1 MLQSWDSWCASLHA
15 GRHLSSER
23 AASVL
28 DAQFAPFP
36 ENGGNGKLLGMI
48 DNAVLN
54 VRPDP
59 VDFRDRYYE
68 PGLIEIGTTLPPPD
82 LARLGLAVRN
92 QGAEGSCTGQALG
105 AVIDLQNIAR
115 NQAGA
120 DVPLRVSAR
129 MLYEQARLF
138 DEYAEDRLPGSSAR
152 GAIKGFYHHGVCAS
166 ELAPYLDGDTSYQ
179 LTVDMAK
186 DARKVTLGAYFRL
199 RHVLNHYH
207 AALNEAKAIYCTA
220 MIHSGWESAEVAR
233 NGGRIDL
240 PKGGAAMAQMRGAH
254 AFAIVGY
261 DCHGFILL
269 NSWGEGW
276 GGFDWASALPP
287 PPAGSATTGAAPG
300 MAHWSYEDWSAH
312 VLDAWVLR
320 LQAPV
325 GRPSGFAG
333 GYRSV
338 ARQELKPGAGRSRGS
353 EPNLNILG
361 HYIHLKDGL
370 YSAEPPYAS
379 SKEAVA
385 ETIHHLTDGAGAD
398 KYDHVVF
405 YAHGGINNLDN
416 AVARA
421 AAMVDGFKRNR
432 VWPIFYLWRTG
443 LGDVAEDLIGRVW
456 GMAAERAAGLTDLTD
471 TLIEASS
478 RTLVAPFWRE
488 MKADAELNSDMACGG
503 DGWRATLAIV
513 KAVSARGKRR
523 PLPVHFIGH
532 SAGTILLAEMFHR
545 ALEDKFDLAGRTG
558 TVSLFAPA
566 CDVHSFDTTLK
577 PIALGLTGKR
587 EPFAVYNLTDR
598 AEQADSVA
606 ALYRKSLLYLV
617 SNALEERR
625 GTPIA
630 GMDIHMPAKS
640 IDGIAYH
647 LAGAIGRNGRALQRQ
662 ASRSTTHGGFDNDP
676 QTMNHVLARIVGA
689 SGPDAL
695 KRGFNSVELSSDLF

>member
-82 LARLGLAVRN
+82 LVGLGLAVRN

-138 DEYAEDRLPGSSAR
+138 DEYAEDRLPGSSA
-152 GAIKGFYHHGVCAS
+152 
-166 ELAPYLDGDTSYQ
+166 
-179 LTVDMAK
+179 
-186 DARKVTLGAYFRL
+186 
-199 RHVLNHYH
+199 
-207 AALNEAKAIYCTA
+207 
-220 MIHSGWESAEVAR
+220 
-233 NGGRIDL
+233 
-240 PKGGAAMAQMRGAH
+240 
-254 AFAIVGY
+254 
-261 DCHGFILL
+261 
-269 NSWGEGW
+269 
-276 GGFDWASALPP
+276 
-287 PPAGSATTGAAPG
+287 PG

-338 ARQELKPGAGRSRGS
+338 AKQELKPGAGRSRGS

-385 ETIHHLTDGAGAD
+385 ETVHHLTDGPGAD

-405 YAHGGINNLDN
+405 YAHGGINNLEN

-488 MKADAELNSDMACGG
+488 MKADAKLNSDMVRGG
-503 DGWRATLAIV
+503 DGWRATLDIV

-532 SAGTILLAEMFHR
+532 SAGTILLAEMFAR

-566 CDVHSFDTTLK
+566 CDVHSFDTKLK
-577 PIALGLTGKR
+577 PIARGLTGKR

-606 ALYRKSLLYLV
+606 TLYRKSLLYLV
-617 SNALEERR
+617 SNAFEERR

-630 GMDIHMPAKS
+630 GMDIHMPARS
-640 IDGIAYH
+640 IEGIAYH

-676 QTMNHVLARIVGA
+676 QTMNHVLARIIGA